1 MTSPKAGIVL
11 GPWYKTEFYGNAGY
25 GLHSNDIRGATI
37 TVDPNDKVTPLDRV
51 PLLVRSKGAEIG
63 IRTKAIE
70 GLTSS
75 LALFVLDFDS
85 ELLFVG
91 DAGTTEPSRPS
102 RRVGVE
108 WTNKYK
114 ILPWMTLD
122 LDLAYTR
129 ARFTDFDPAG
139 DRIPRRAGVDR
150 QRRRDLRRRHRLVRR
165 VARALFRSASAYRGR
180 QRPLAEFADLQC
192 ARRLPI
198 RQWHAVAV

>member
-1 MTSPKAGIVL
+1 GVVL

-37 TVDPNDKVTPLDRV
+37 TVDPNDRVTPLDRV
-51 PLLVRSKGAEIG
+51 PLLVRSRGAELG
-63 IRTKAIE
+63 IRTKAFE

-108 WTNKYK
+108 CVNQSRP
-114 ILPWMTLD
+114 LPRLAFD
-122 LDLAYTR
+122 LDVAYTR

-139 DRIPRRAGVDR
+139 DRIPGAPAWVG
-150 QRRRDLRRRHRLVRR
+150 
-165 VARALFRSASAYRGR
+165 SAAITFGNETGWVG
-180 QRPLAEFADLQC
+180 PLEA
-192 ARRLPI
+192 
-198 RQWHAVAV
+198 